1 MGHSLDVHLHS
12 ITMSSLFATFLIKLH
27 QCARAAP
34 LHVLMRDH
42 AVVTH
47 RYGLINT
54 MWVPWTLTDQ
64 PTVITFHL
72 LNQLSHD
79 DLQLL
84 RITHI
89 QWSLSSNMIELHWEN
104 KRRSQTTPPKQILIN
119 VWWIP
124 AAQDH
129 SNVND
134 IWRTRCHLKSRSIL
148 IWGSKVEMQLQGCT
162 ASSSICHHGKS
173 DIWVWAAKGSLQ
185 LKPRSPRC
193 NNVIKKDCWES
204 FCFLTTQRFTYTKPW
219 LMLGFARKECS
230 WESRNFKLQLFFS
243 VWNCLRSSL
252 FKHEEKGT
260 EICIMPPLSTPQKNI
275 NDLSEGGLGYV
286 TNSDF
291 LWMSQ
296 AKSLEEVQ

>member
-1 MGHSLDVHLHS
+1 
-12 ITMSSLFATFLIKLH
+12 
-27 QCARAAP
+27 
-34 LHVLMRDH
+34 
-42 AVVTH
+42 
-47 RYGLINT
+47 
-54 MWVPWTLTDQ
+54 
-64 PTVITFHL
+64 
-72 LNQLSHD
+72 
-79 DLQLL
+79 
-84 RITHI
+84 
-89 QWSLSSNMIELHWEN
+89 
-104 KRRSQTTPPKQILIN
+104 
-119 VWWIP
+119 
-124 AAQDH
+124 
-129 SNVND
+129 
-134 IWRTRCHLKSRSIL
+134 
-148 IWGSKVEMQLQGCT
+148 MQLHGCT

-204 FCFLTTQRFTYTKPW
+204 FCFLTTQRFTDTKPW

-243 VWNCLRSSL
+243 VWNCLRSSF

-296 AKSLEEVQ
+296 AKSWRKFSKNEWCTNFAKCLIHWWTYSNEVLVKSQWKVHINCTFKLNFNSTMSLVIKVQYIEPKLWRHVCAKNKELLLFNTHSAISSHLVPG